1 MTSFKQNL
9 KKHTN
14 NHTHKT
20 KQTRTNKKQAK
31 QIKRN
36 EKKPKRETHS
46 RYSSVSSLIRSQT
59 SPTKTQKQHITG
71 QQRHPQIHAH
81 ASHFLGVGVKSGCW
95 GRWDQGKTPCNVMW
109 FFGVHSKNHG
119 LGI

>member
-1 MTSFKQNL
+1 MTFFKTKL
-9 KKHTN
+9 KNIQTTTHTN
-14 NHTHKT
+14 
-20 KQTRTNKKQAK
+20 TNKPEQTKNKQK
-31 QIKRN
+31 QIKGN
-36 EKKPKRETHS
+36 ENKPKRETH
-46 RYSSVSSLIRSQT
+46 SSVSSLIRSQT

-81 ASHFLGVGVKSGCW
+81 ASDFLGVGVKSGCW

-109 FFGVHSKNHG
+109 FVGVHSKNHG